1 MSDAILFPGQG
12 AQFEGM
18 GRAWAEHS
26 SAAAAV
32 FARAD
37 EVLGFS
43 LSQACWSGGDDIH
56 RTDIAQPGIFTAS
69 VACLAGLEEAGASP
83 QGVRAVAG
91 LSLGEYTALWWAGV
105 LSFEEG
111 LRLVRLRGEAM
122 QDASEACESG
132 MLSLVGVELDVAEAL
147 AAAVSEHGVCA
158 VANRNAPGQ
167 IVLSGECTALDAAE
181 ALASEYGVR
190 RAIRLKVAGGFHS
203 ECMRPAAERLAVALA
218 EVEWGEPRVPVV
230 SNVTARPVSGSH
242 EVQDLLARQ
251 VCSPVLWEESVRW
264 MMAEGM
270 QSFLEP
276 APGKVLGGILRK
288 IDRELN
294 WTSADEPVVDEEVQG
309 S

>member
-122 QDASEACESG
+122 QDASEACEIG
-132 MLSLVGVELDVAEAL
+132 
-147 AAAVSEHGVCA
+147 
-158 VANRNAPGQ
+158 
-167 IVLSGECTALDAAE
+167 
-181 ALASEYGVR
+181 
-190 RAIRLKVAGGFHS
+190 RAHV
-203 ECMRPAAERLAVALA
+203 
-218 EVEWGEPRVPVV
+218 
-230 SNVTARPVSGSH
+230 
-242 EVQDLLARQ
+242 
-251 VCSPVLWEESVRW
+251 
-264 MMAEGM
+264 
-270 QSFLEP
+270 
-276 APGKVLGGILRK
+276 
-288 IDRELN
+288 
-294 WTSADEPVVDEEVQG
+294 
-309 S
+309 